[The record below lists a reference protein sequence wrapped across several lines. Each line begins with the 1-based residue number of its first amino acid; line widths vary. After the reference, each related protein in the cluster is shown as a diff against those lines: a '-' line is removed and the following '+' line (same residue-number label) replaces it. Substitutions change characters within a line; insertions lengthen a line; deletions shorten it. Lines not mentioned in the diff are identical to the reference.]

1 MSGYLARRLLA
12 ALPTLLGIT
21 LLAFAILNLLP
32 ADPILTWS
40 EGMIPASAAEMERL
54 RSTIRADEP
63 PAARYLAWLL
73 ALLRGDLGA
82 SMRDG
87 RPVATVVAEALPWT
101 LLLNGAA
108 VTLIYALGLPLGW
121 ALSRRPRTLTG
132 GAGGAVLLLSIVP
145 PFAAALLLQRLFGVR
160 LGLLPLQG
168 TGEGGGL
175 AVLPHLVLPAL
186 CLALSGWGFV
196 ARFAAAAFR
205 SSIPERAVAAARARG
220 LAGRALARH
229 FAANA
234 ALPFLWILGGMIPAL
249 VSGSVIVEEIF
260 SWPGMGRLL
269 LRGVEG
275 RDYPVVLALVFLS
288 GVAVLLGQ
296 LVADLLLPALDP
308 RARSPML
315 GAESAE

>member
-12 ALPTLLGIT
+12 ALPTLLGIS
-21 LLAFAILNLLP
+21 LLAFALLSLLP
-32 ADPILTWS
+32 SDPILTWS

-54 RSTIRADEP
+54 RTALRSDESPAERYAD
-63 PAARYLAWLL
+63 WLL

-87 RPVATVVAEALPWT
+87 RPVTTLIAEALPWT
-101 LLLNGAA
+101 IVLNGAA
-108 VTLIYALGLPLGW
+108 VVLIYALGLPLGW
-121 ALSRRPRTLTG
+121 ALSRRRRPMLG
-132 GAGGAVLLLSIVP
+132 GASGLLLLLSVVP
-145 PFAAALLLQRLFGVR
+145 PFAAALLLQRLFAVR

-168 TGEGGGL
+168 TGVGGGL

-196 ARFAAAAFR
+196 ARYARVAFR
-205 SSIPERAVAAARARG
+205 SAMPESAIAAARARG
-220 LAGRALARH
+220 LAGLSLGRH

-234 ALPFLWILGGMIPAL
+234 ALPFLWMLGGLVPAL
-249 VSGSVIVEEIF
+249 LSGSVIVEEIF

-275 RDYPVVLALVFLS
+275 RDYPLVLTLVFLS

-296 LVADLLLPALDP
+296 LLADLLLPALDP
-308 RARSPML
+308 RARAPL
-315 GAESAE
+315 VGTESGE

>member
-21 LLAFAILNLLP
+21 LVAFTLLTLLP
-32 ADPILTWS
+32 SDPILTWS

-54 RSTIRADEP
+54 RTALRSDES
-63 PAARYLAWLL
+63 PAARYGDWLL
-73 ALLRGDLGA
+73 AILRGDLGV

-87 RPVATVVAEALPWT
+87 RPVTTLIAEALPWT
-101 LLLNGAA
+101 ILLNGTAIA
-108 VTLIYALGLPLGW
+108 LIYGLGLPLGW
-121 ALSRRPRTLTG
+121 ALSRRRSRALG
-132 GAGGAVLLLSIVP
+132 GANGLLLLLSIVP

-168 TGEGGGL
+168 TGSGEGV

-196 ARFAAAAFR
+196 ARYARVAFR
-205 SSIPERAVAAARARG
+205 HSMPESAIAAARARG
-220 LAGRALARH
+220 LAGLSLVRH

-234 ALPFLWILGGMIPAL
+234 ALPFLWILGGMVPAL
-249 VSGSVIVEEIF
+249 LSGSVIVEEIF
-260 SWPGMGRLL
+260 SWPGLGRLL

-275 RDYPVVLALVFLS
+275 RDYPLVLALLFLS

-296 LVADLLLPALDP
+296 LLADLLLPALDP
-308 RARSPML
+308 RARAPL
-315 GAESAE
+315 VGTESGE